1 MKTVRW
7 FECTHA
13 MAGDRERCL
22 NAGMD
27 DYITKPI
34 RARELA
40 EVVLRYCPSP
50 AGLSRGSN

>member
-7 FECTHA
+7 FECMHA